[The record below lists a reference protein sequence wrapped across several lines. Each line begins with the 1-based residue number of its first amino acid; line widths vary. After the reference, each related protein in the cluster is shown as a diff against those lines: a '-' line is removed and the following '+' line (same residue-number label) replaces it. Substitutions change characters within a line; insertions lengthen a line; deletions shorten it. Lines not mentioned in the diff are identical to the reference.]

1 MFYCADSFD
10 RVEAAACHDAAK
22 TAVSSTFDL
31 KNDEISA
38 LTSTVAYCDDLA
50 ATPTINSITLGN
62 TTYAISGGEEKFN
75 ALSKKIADL
84 ESQYERIIGDV
95 DKEMKRADSL
105 LKMNCKNGLRTAA
118 KKRLQICD
126 LKTI

>member
-10 RVEAAACHDAAK
+10 RGMTKAYCNAAK
-22 TAVSSTFDL
+22 AA
-31 KNDEISA
+31 NDGVNA
-38 LTSTVAYCDDLA
+38 LTNAIAYSDDLA
-50 ATPTINSITLGN
+50 INSITLGDK
-62 TTYAISGGEEKFN
+62 TYAISGGEEKFD

-84 ESQYERIIGDV
+84 ESCYERLFGDGN
-95 DKEMKRADSL
+95 KEMKRADNF
-105 LKMNCKNGLRTAA
+105 LKMNCKNGLKTAA